1 MKKIFIIVAI
11 LTATA
16 SCKKD
21 EPPTVVKSP
30 TSTEHCN
37 PILSGVQVRID
48 GSVMVNYNF
57 GKKPQTH
64 GVVVSTSEHPTKENA
79 TVRYANQDV
88 RNDNNYSV
96 TLNSE
101 GQYLLSENTRY
112 YLRVYGDNEYS
123 REVNFIIE

>member
-1 MKKIFIIVAI
+1 MKKILIMILV
-11 LTATA
+11 LTAVT

-21 EPPTVVKSP
+21 EQPTVNTPITV
-30 TSTEHCN
+30 ERCN
-37 PILSGVQVRID
+37 PILSGVQIRID

-57 GKKPQTH
+57 GKKPQIH

-79 TVRYANQDV
+79 MVRYANQDV

-96 TLNSE
+96 VLNTE

-112 YLRVYGDNEYS
+112 YLRVYGDDEYS